1 MRNRILQISTLLL
14 MFFTSVGL
22 AQEDRATVTGT
33 VTDPSGAT
41 IPDASIEINSAA
53 TGFRREVKTN
63 DSGAFLIP
71 GLQIGTYEVAIRK
84 DGFRTAQYAAFQL
97 AVGQI
102 RTINAQMQIASN
114 SQEVLVVAEAEALD
128 QSTSKVG
135 GVIEARQVAELPIN
149 GRAWTALMALVPGAM
164 DSGGGTQG
172 SIRFAGRAKDDTNY
186 RFDGVDASGISAQ
199 GPATNTR
206 LQISTEAIAEFKVD
220 TALYGADTGGTAGG
234 QVEVISKSGSN
245 SFHGTAFEYLRN
257 NKLNSRTPFDGST
270 LPPLRL
276 NQFGGSLGGRIIKD
290 RTFFF
295 TTYEGLRQRTSTT
308 LIGNVPSDSFR
319 ATVLA
324 QSPVLAPLVN
334 AFPIATRPIAG
345 STTTAQYV
353 SVRATKSNEDS
364 GLFRIDH
371 RFSDTT
377 NLSVRYN
384 IDQVELSS
392 PGGNLR
398 DTSANSTAP
407 MNGAIT
413 LTHVFSPSMFNSL
426 QFGMNRLWGFS
437 RSNSYL
443 YDTTGI
449 FNSLNVTGWDKLTQG
464 ASEAS
469 FCACRR
475 YRNRRPR
482 GFPRTQNT

>member
-1 MRNRILQISTLLL
+1 

-308 LIGNVPSDSFR
+308 F
-319 ATVLA
+319 
-324 QSPVLAPLVN
+324 
-334 AFPIATRPIAG
+334 
-345 STTTAQYV
+345 
-353 SVRATKSNEDS
+353 
-364 GLFRIDH
+364 
-371 RFSDTT
+371 
-377 NLSVRYN
+377 
-384 IDQVELSS
+384 
-392 PGGNLR
+392 
-398 DTSANSTAP
+398 
-407 MNGAIT
+407 
-413 LTHVFSPSMFNSL
+413 
-426 QFGMNRLWGFS
+426 
-437 RSNSYL
+437 
-443 YDTTGI
+443 
-449 FNSLNVTGWDKLTQG
+449 
-464 ASEAS
+464 